1 MTDQTT
7 PMMGQYRR
15 IRGEVSPDTILF
27 FRLGDFYEMF
37 FDDAKEAS
45 QILDIALT
53 KRQTVPMCGVPYH
66 AADFYLAKLI
76 KAGKKVAICDQME
89 DPATATRHRPA
100 RGHADR
106 HARHGPRRKRSR
118 IQPQQLSRRR
128 CAGRVKCSAW
138 PCSTFPPARS
148 GSRRARASPR
158 SRTILCAMLPPNA

>member
-66 AADFYLAKLI
+66 AVDFYLAKLI
-76 KAGKKVAICDQME
+76 KAGKKGTTMVYRQ
-89 DPATATRHRPA
+89 H
-100 RGHADR
+100 
-106 HARHGPRRKRSR
+106 S
-118 IQPQQLSRRR
+118 
-128 CAGRVKCSAW
+128 
-138 PCSTFPPARS
+138 
-148 GSRRARASPR
+148 
-158 SRTILCAMLPPNA
+158 